1 MHNSPSLPF
10 ADDQTIWAQRLRP
23 KHRRTRVAASCEA
36 LLVRDGQPERTLP
49 SGEQRVR
56 GFAQSAPELY
66 LFQTTPLA
74 LPLWITTLATADGE
88 AVNLGW
94 MLDVQTVNAAQA
106 WAAWWMHQST
116 DAIPLPLAQLAAHA
130 ADPVQD
136 LLQRYTL
143 SDLRTNADV
152 RRFVAGRLSL
162 LLREPLA
169 GYGLEIAAPPDAQ
182 ALRFV
187 SDADLAAAE
196 HSRQLAARLL
206 EDGKLQTE
214 LNRITN
220 VEVLAMRLADAARA
234 RGEELDP
241 TAALAAAA
249 DRLADRA
256 PVATNGA
263 SPAAPN
269 ALPFPGQEPATAAP
283 ATPLP
288 VTLSASPH
296 GGAHPILRRLSLLV
310 ITSSLLAALGFGAI
324 ALLRPDLLDG
334 AAERNRVFGMVVGL
348 AFAGVLVSWL
358 IDQAMRLQAEHS
370 AERILIAA
378 ELESDEVHNTHLQLR
393 HILILV
399 GAMLGVGITAATFWW
414 PESVLWL
421 RVISSA
427 VGLLAAG
434 FAIRLDWLHNVN
446 RANYVVADAQRR
458 VAEARLQAAGRRTQH
473 AVMQKNLMGELKLLV
488 RNLAEAGTLAY
499 SALRDRELV
508 RTLAQLQARAE
519 QMQTLAGELPSVAG
533 GDEAE
538 RTEFALRAAQINEQ
552 MAAATAQAAAL
563 TAALDAR
570 DGPAA
575 RQAGATLA
583 TALKSLEAQ
592 LLRWQHA
599 ATPL

>member
-23 KHRRTRVAASCEA
+23 KQRRARVAASYEA
-36 LLVRDGQPERTLP
+36 LLVRDGKAERTLP

-66 LFQTTPLA
+66 LFRTTPLA

-94 MLDVQTVNAAQA
+94 MLHVQTVDAAHA

-116 DAIPLPLAQLAAHA
+116 DAIPLPLAQMAAHA

-169 GYGLEIAAPPDAQ
+169 GYGLEMAAPPDAQ

-220 VEVLAMRLADAARA
+220 VEVLAMRLADAAHA

-241 TAALAAAA
+241 AAALAAAA
-249 DRLADRA
+249 GRLADRT
-256 PVATNGA
+256 PVASNGV
-263 SPAAPN
+263 SPAAHGAVQLLSN
-269 ALPFPGQEPATAAP
+269 EPAAGTP

-288 VTLSASPH
+288 VTLTAPPH
-296 GGAHPILRRLSLLV
+296 GGAHPFLRRLSLLV
-310 ITSSLLAALGFGAI
+310 ITSSLLAALGIGAI

-414 PESVLWL
+414 PDSVMWL

-458 VAEARLQAAGRRTQH
+458 VAEARLQAAGRRTLH
-473 AVMQKNLMGELKLLV
+473 AVMQKNLTGELKLLV
-488 RNLAEAGTLAY
+488 RNLAEAGTATY
-499 SALRDRELV
+499 SGLRDRELV

-519 QMQTLAGELPSVAG
+519 QMQTLADELPSVAG

-538 RTEFALRAAQINEQ
+538 RAEFALRAAQINEQ
-552 MAAATAQAAAL
+552 MAAAMAQTAAL

-570 DGPAA
+570 DGPVA
-575 RQAGATLA
+575 RQASATLA
-583 TALKSLEAQ
+583 TALKSLEEQ